1 MTLHEPTSEDAEP
14 RDDELTPAVASPA
27 PVAEPPE
34 STSGLGDIW
43 LLEDGI
49 YSAHLQILPADEVDA
64 DAEAAGQH
72 TWTQRFAAM
81 RDRQLT
87 SIAPVWHRVLRSS
100 LLLSTLAVATVAI
113 VFVGIFVATR
123 IGSTIHPTV
132 PASSVD
138 RRANQ
143 NGVVIVPS
151 GQNAQPT
158 PAPSDYLIGVWTTR
172 SNPPAGGVAQVFV
185 RLTYQQQPLANTS
198 VSLDVTIGGFT
209 HTYPSAITDSYGLAI
224 FQVSLAGASANRP
237 VYLTGRYKISS
248 GLDVESNVIIV
259 PE

>member
-14 RDDELTPAVASPA
+14 RDGALTPAVVA
-27 PVAEPPE
+27 PTPMAETPE
-34 STSGLGDIW
+34 STAGLGDIW

-64 DAEAAGQH
+64 DTEAAGQR

-81 RDRQLT
+81 RDNQLT

-100 LLLSTLAVATVAI
+100 LLLSALVIATVVI

-123 IGSTIHPTV
+123 IGGTIHPTV

-138 RRANQ
+138 RKANQ
-143 NGVVIVPS
+143 DGVVIVPS

-158 PAPSDYLIGVWTTR
+158 PAPSDYLIGVWTTQ
-172 SNPPAGGVAQVFV
+172 SNPRAGAVAQVFV
-185 RLTYQQQPLANTS
+185 RLTYQEHPLANTS

-209 HTYPSAITDSYGLAI
+209 RTYPSAITDSYGLAI